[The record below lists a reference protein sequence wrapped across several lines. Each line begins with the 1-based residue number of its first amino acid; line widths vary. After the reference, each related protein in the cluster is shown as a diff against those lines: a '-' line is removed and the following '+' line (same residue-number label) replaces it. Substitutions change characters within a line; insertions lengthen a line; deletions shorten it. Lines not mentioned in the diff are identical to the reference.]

1 MQVRDVMT
9 KRPHYLDADA
19 TIREVAQTMNEKNT
33 GFEPLVTDDRVVG
46 VVTDRDLALRGY
58 AGNHSL
64 DDKASTVASDKV
76 LYTYEDEDVD
86 NVIQN
91 MIDQQVQRLLV
102 LNSPDKK
109 DLSGIVTLGDI
120 ADHCEDDNLARKLVS
135 CARHY
140 H

>member
-19 TIREVAQTMNEKNT
+19 TIREVAQTMSQNNT
-33 GFEPLVTDDRVVG
+33 GFEPLVKNDKVVG
-46 VVTDRDLALRGY
+46 VLTDRDLALRGY

-76 LYTYEDEDVD
+76 LYTYETEEVD
-86 NVIQN
+86 QVLQN
-91 MIDQQVQRLLV
+91 MKDQQVQRLLV
-102 LNSPDKK
+102 LNSPDSK
-109 DLSGIVTLGDI
+109 DLTGIVTLGDI
-120 ADHCEDDNLARKLVS
+120 ADHCEDEKLAKKLVE